1 VTFRALPP
9 AVDATL
15 LAAVIDAVLPAD
27 GHPSGSEAGGVDFI
41 TAVLTDDRPEWAGR
55 AGDLL
60 RRIDLAARDGAG
72 AAFADLP
79 ANARDG
85 VLDTLA
91 DDPEY
96 RWFAQLVADGYY
108 ADPANGGNCGAESWA
123 AIGWSPHGGGR
134 LPDRPLEHRDQAH
147 VLSLAGVADRYDAI
161 VVGSGAGGGVAAEAL
176 ARSGRS
182 VLVLDA
188 GDWPTAAEL
197 TDHLRNARSSSG
209 LDPRTGPPTAGNPR
223 SVRIGGRTL
232 TVGPAEGAWSNNAA
246 TVAGGTRVYGAQAW
260 RFSPEDL
267 RMATR
272 YGVPDGS
279 SLSDWPIGYDDL
291 EPYYS
296 RAEWELGVN
305 GAAGGDPWAGHR
317 SRDYPMAP
325 LRNNRFGELLQD
337 AAARIGYAT
346 VRVPLLINSGEY
358 LGRPGCVQCA
368 QCIGFACPVDAK
380 NGSQNTTLA
389 RAFATGRCS
398 ILPSARAERILTDA
412 GGRVCGVAVV
422 GERDGAVW
430 RREVLAEEIVV
441 AGGAV
446 ESARLLLSSTS
457 DREPDGIGN
466 NADQVGRHLQGHVY
480 TGALGVFEED
490 IVDLVGPGP
499 SVATCDFRHG
509 TPGILGGGML
519 ANDFVLT
526 PAITFRHLV
535 DTGLVPPHGRAAKAG
550 MRDLA
555 RRIQRVVGPIQ
566 EVPMATSRVTLDPAL
581 RDRFG
586 NRVASLSGSLHPEDV
601 RAQAMLRDRAI
612 EWLWAA
618 GASRVEPERIRGT
631 DTGPSGGQHQAGT
644 CRMGTDPA
652 TSVTDPLG
660 RVWGHDNLRVADGSL
675 LVTNGGV
682 NPVLTILANA
692 MRVMDAMTA

>member
-1 VTFRALPP
+1 MATPP
-9 AVDATL
+9 PVDASSEL
-15 LAAVIDAVLPAD
+15 LAAVMDAVVPAD
-27 GHPSGSEAGGVDFI
+27 EYPSATESGGQQFLSR
-41 TAVLTDDRPEWAGR
+41 VLTADRPAWAAR
-55 AGDLL
+55 LATLL
-60 RRIDLAARDGAG
+60 ERIDVAARDTG
-72 AAFADLP
+72 AAGFAALD
-79 ANARDG
+79 ADARDR

-91 DDPEY
+91 EDGEY

-108 ADPANGGNCGAESWA
+108 AEPANGGNRDAASWA
-123 AIGWSPHGGGR
+123 AIGWTPHGGGR
-134 LPDRPLEHRDQAH
+134 LPDQPLEHRDDAA
-147 VLSLAGVADRYDAI
+147 VLAPADLADRYDAI
-161 VVGSGAGGGVAAEAL
+161 VVGSGAAGGVAAEAL
-176 ARSGRS
+176 AASGRT

-188 GDWPTAAEL
+188 GDWPTSAEL
-197 TDHLRNARSSSG
+197 TDHLRNARSVSG
-209 LDPRTGPPTAGNPR
+209 LDPRTGPPTRGNPR
-223 SVRIGGRTL
+223 SVRIGDRTL

-246 TVAGGTRVYGAQAW
+246 TIAGGTRVYGAQAW

-267 RMATR
+267 RMASR

-279 SLSDWPIGYDDL
+279 SLADWPISYDDL

-296 RAEWELGVN
+296 RAEWEIGVN
-305 GAAGGDPWAGHR
+305 GSAGGDPWAGHR
-317 SRDYPMAP
+317 SRDYPMTP

-337 AAARIGYAT
+337 AAARVGYGT
-346 VRVPLLINSGEY
+346 VRIPLLINSGEY

-389 RAFATGRCS
+389 RAVGTGRCR

-412 GGRVCGVAVV
+412 AGRVRGVAIV
-422 GERDGAVW
+422 GERDGVVW
-430 RREVLAEEIVV
+430 RRDVLAEEVVV

-457 DREPDGIGN
+457 DREPNGIGN
-466 NADQVGRHLQGHVY
+466 NTDQVGRHLQGHIY
-480 TGALGVFEED
+480 TGALAVFDDD

-509 TPGILGGGML
+509 NDGIVGGGML

-535 DTGLVPPHGRAAKAG
+535 DTGLVPRHGRAAKAG

-566 EVPMATSRVTLDPAL
+566 EVPVATSRVALDPDL

-586 NRVASLSGSLHPEDV
+586 NPVAALSGSIHPEDV
-601 RAQAMLRDRAI
+601 RTQGMLRERAV
-612 EWLWAA
+612 EWLGAA
-618 GASRVEPERIRGT
+618 GASRIVPERLRPTG
-631 DTGPSGGQHQAGT
+631 TGPSGGQHQAGT

-660 RVWGHDNLRVADGSL
+660 RVWGHDNLRVADASL

>member
-1 VTFRALPP
+1 MATPP
-9 AVDATL
+9 PVDASPEL
-15 LAAVIDAVLPAD
+15 LAAVIDTILPPD
-27 GHPSGSEAGGVDFI
+27 GYPSGTAAGGVDFL
-41 TAVLTDDRPEWAGR
+41 ARVLVRDRPAWAGR
-55 AGDLL
+55 LDDLL
-60 RRIDLAARDGAG
+60 RRIDESATASSSAG
-72 AAFADLP
+72 FADLDLP
-79 ANARDG
+79 AREG
-85 VLDTLA
+85 VLDGFA

-108 ADPANGGNCGAESWA
+108 AEPANGGNRDAASWA
-123 AIGWSPHGGGR
+123 AIGWTPHGGGH
-134 LPDRPLEHRDQAH
+134 LPDQPIEHRDQGY
-147 VLSLAGVADRYDAI
+147 VLTPGDLAERYDAI

-176 ARSGRS
+176 AASGRS
-182 VLVLDA
+182 VLVLEY
-188 GDWPTAAEL
+188 GDWPTSTEL
-197 TDHLRNARSSSG
+197 TDHLRNARSISG

-267 RMATR
+267 RMASR

-279 SLSDWPIGYDDL
+279 SLADWPITYDDL
-291 EPYYS
+291 EPYYT
-296 RAEWELGVN
+296 RAEWEIGVN

-317 SRDYPMAP
+317 SRDFPMAP

-337 AAARIGYAT
+337 AAAKLGYGT
-346 VRVPLLINSGEY
+346 VRIPLLINSGEY
-358 LGRPGCVQCA
+358 LGRSGCVQCA

-389 RAFATGRCS
+389 RAFATGRCR
-398 ILPSARAERILTDA
+398 ILPSARAERILTDPA
-412 GGRVCGVAVV
+412 GRVRGVAVV
-422 GERDGAVW
+422 GERDGVVW
-430 RREVLAEEIVV
+430 RREVLAEEVVV

-457 DREPDGIGN
+457 DREPNGIGN
-466 NADQVGRHLQGHVY
+466 NTDQVGRNLQGHVY
-480 TGALGVFEED
+480 TGALAVFDEE

-509 TPGILGGGML
+509 TDGVVGGGML

-526 PAITFRHLV
+526 PAITFRHLA
-535 DTGLVPPHGRAAKAG
+535 DTGLVPRHGRAAKAG

-566 EVPMATSRVTLDPAL
+566 EVPRSDSRVTLDRSL

-586 NRVASLSGSLHPEDV
+586 NPVASLSGSIHEEDV
-601 RAQAMLRDRAI
+601 RTQEMLRERAV
-612 EWLWAA
+612 EWLGAA
-618 GASRVEPERIRGT
+618 GATHIVPERLRQAG
-631 DTGPSGGQHQAGT
+631 TGPSGGQHQAGT

-652 TSVTDPLG
+652 TSVTDPFG
-660 RVWGHDNLRVADGSL
+660 RVWGHDNLRVADASL

-682 NPVLTILANA
+682 NPVLTIMANA
-692 MRVMDAMTA
+692 MRVLDSMTA

>member
-1 VTFRALPP
+1 MATPHP
-9 AVDATL
+9 VDASPEL
-15 LAAVIDAVLPAD
+15 LTAVMDAIVPAD
-27 GHPSGSEAGGVDFI
+27 EFPSATASGGVAFLA
-41 TAVLTDDRPEWAGR
+41 TVLTDDRPGWADR
-55 AGDLL
+55 LAVLL
-60 RRIDLAARDGAG
+60 DRIDAAARASAAADFAG
-72 AAFADLP
+72 LDLD
-79 ANARDG
+79 ARER
-85 VLDTLA
+85 VLDTFA
-91 DDPEY
+91 EDGEY

-108 ADPANGGNCGAESWA
+108 AEPANGGNRGAVSWS
-123 AIGWSPHGGGR
+123 AIGWTPHGGGR
-134 LPDRPLEHRDQAH
+134 LPDQPIEHRDDAA
-147 VLSLAGVADRYDAI
+147 VISPADLAGRYDAI

-176 ARSGRS
+176 AASGRT

-188 GDWPTAAEL
+188 GDWPTSAEL
-197 TDHLRNARSSSG
+197 TDHLRNPRSISG
-209 LDPRTGPPTAGNPR
+209 LDPRTGPPTVGNPR
-223 SVRIGGRTL
+223 SVRIGDRTL
-232 TVGPAEGAWSNNAA
+232 TVGPAEGAWSNNAS

-267 RMATR
+267 RMASR

-279 SLSDWPIGYDDL
+279 SLADWPIGYDDL

-296 RAEWELGVN
+296 RAEWEIGVN
-305 GAAGGDPWAGHR
+305 GAAGGDPWAGQR
-317 SRDYPMAP
+317 SRDFPMAP

-337 AAARIGYAT
+337 AAARLGYGT
-346 VRVPLLINSGEY
+346 VRIPLLINSGEY

-389 RAFATGRCS
+389 RAFRTGRCR

-412 GGRVCGVAVV
+412 DGRVRGVAIV
-422 GERDGAVW
+422 GERNGVVW
-430 RREVLAEEIVV
+430 RREVLAEEVV
-441 AGGAV
+441 VSGGAV
-446 ESARLLLSSTS
+446 ESARLLLSSRS
-457 DREPDGIGN
+457 DREPNGIGN
-466 NADQVGRHLQGHVY
+466 NTDQVGRHLQGHVY
-480 TGALGVFEED
+480 TGALAVFDEE

-509 TPGILGGGML
+509 NDGIVGGGML

-535 DTGLVPPHGRAAKAG
+535 DTGVVPRHGRAAKAG

-566 EVPMATSRVTLDPAL
+566 EVPVATSRVGLDPAL

-586 NRVASLSGSLHPEDV
+586 NPVASLSGSIHPEDV
-601 RAQAMLRDRAI
+601 RTQAMLRERAV
-612 EWLWAA
+612 EWLGAA
-618 GASRVEPERIRGT
+618 GATHIVPERLRATG
-631 DTGPSGGQHQAGT
+631 TGPSGGQHQAGT

-652 TSVTDPLG
+652 TSVTDPFG
-660 RVWGHDNLRVADGSL
+660 RVWGHDNLRVADSSL

-692 MRVMDAMTA
+692 MRVMDEMTA